1 MNEIPAIW
9 FWLSGAF
16 YAFGII
22 MFLVIA
28 FLCVKVIGFLK
39 NVQPSITNVA
49 AKIETVTTTVN
60 NLSHKVEGITGKVE
74 GIADTVR
81 GIADSAKDVADS
93 AKGTVR
99 SVGNKTQELV
109 SNLSTRAE
117 ETLMHAKGSQVV
129 NALMMGMQV
138 YNAVQHMRQHKNGQ
152 VDNKGEPQGNIDEH
166 RGVEQSGSS
175 SGS

>member
-16 YAFGII
+16 YVFGII
-22 MFLVIA
+22 MFVVLALLGLKVMQ
-28 FLCVKVIGFLK
+28 FLQNI
-39 NVQPSITNVA
+39 QPSIASVA
-49 AKIETVTTTVN
+49 AKVETVTTTVN

-74 GIADTVR
+74 GIADSVK
-81 GIADSAKDVADS
+81 GIADSARGVADT
-93 AKGTVR
+93 AKGTVQ

-138 YNAVQHMRQHKNGQ
+138 YNAVQHMRHHKNGQ
-152 VDNKGEPQGNIDEH
+152 VEKKAEPQGTMDEH